1 MLWSVGKVSSLSV
14 SQNSLR
20 QLFNL
25 DARPP
30 MCCFTWVLELH
41 RLVRSVKLLLAL
53 FNEDVYSDLLTLRAV
68 EAIVS
73 CRRPRQW

>member
-1 MLWSVGKVSSLSV
+1 
-14 SQNSLR
+14 
-20 QLFNL
+20 
-25 DARPP
+25 